1 MFGHALLTLYRS
13 LARHRLYAALNVL
26 GLAVGIAVFLTLSLY
41 VAFETSFERWIPDAP
56 QIYIVHQT
64 WTFPGHAA
72 QGSDNTMGG
81 LLDELKADFPQLV
94 GSEFWQ
100 QGGTVRQDTHATS
113 EKVDVVNPDF
123 LKVIDLPLAAGDK
136 RTALKRPDDLLLTET
151 RAKTYFGS
159 LDPMGRKL
167 TISLQGKLRDY
178 RVAGIL
184 KDPPHNTDLN
194 VDIVVPIT
202 PQMFDKSEEP
212 FWTHWGS
219 SELVTYLR
227 FETPA
232 EAEALNQQIDGFTDH
247 RAHYDMETTDAH
259 KFIKL
264 RAVPLLSD
272 HLSDPNDRSVVTL
285 LGIVGGLTLLLACMN
300 YVNLATARSALRAR
314 EVALRKVMGASGRA
328 LIVQFMAEAMMTA
341 AVSALIGLAL
351 VELTLPL
358 VNAAGGLALK
368 IDYLGSGSVLPFLAA
383 VVVLVGLGAGV
394 YPAIVLSRFRPAAVL
409 ASTRTPGGGRAGS
422 RVREGLVVA
431 QFAVAIAFII
441 ATGVILSQSR
451 YMKTADIGIARSG
464 LIVVKSFDDS
474 DVTAGQRSTLLSLW
488 RTLPGV
494 SGVTSGDIA
503 PGVDDT
509 TEAGNVKR
517 LGVPGDGPD
526 INHVT
531 GGPDFFT
538 TYGAHL
544 VAGRVL
550 DRDHGFDDAPPKP
563 PPGVDP
569 KTLPPPPSRDVVLNM
584 NAVKTLGFSSPQAA
598 LGQPLISGKSRPLTV
613 VGVVE
618 NIRFR
623 TPHKPVDSTMYLM
636 DSKNFENA
644 VASVRY
650 AGTDGKAMMARLEA
664 AWRQVAPAVPFHA
677 TTAEENL
684 DTYYR
689 PDDQRARLFT
699 IGAFLAVA
707 IGCLGL
713 YGLASFST
721 ARRVRE
727 IGIRKTLGA
736 STADILRLL
745 IGQFLRPVL
754 IANLIAWPLA
764 WLAMRNWLSG
774 FDQRIGLSPLYFIA
788 ATLLTLVIAVGTVAG
803 QAFAVA
809 RAEPAKALRHE

>member
-13 LARHRLYAALNVL
+13 LTRHRLYAALNIL

-41 VAFETSFERWIPDAP
+41 VAFETSFERWIPDASE
-56 QIYIVHQT
+56 IYIVRQT
-64 WTFPGHAA
+64 WTFPGHGA
-72 QGSDNTMGG
+72 QSSDNTMGG

-94 GSEFWQ
+94 GTQFWQ

-113 EKVDVVNPDF
+113 EKVDVVSPDF
-123 LKVIDLPLAAGDK
+123 LRVLDLPLVAGDK
-136 RTALKRPDDLLLTET
+136 RTALRRPDDLLLTET
-151 RAKTYFGS
+151 RAKTYFGT

-167 TISLQGKLRDY
+167 TLSLQGKLQDY
-178 RVAGIL
+178 RVAGVL
-184 KDPPHNTDLN
+184 KDPPRSTDLN

-202 PQMFDKSEEP
+202 PQMIDKSNEP
-212 FWTHWGS
+212 FWFHWGS
-219 SELVTYLR
+219 SELTTYLR
-227 FETPA
+227 FKTPVET
-232 EAEALNQQIDGFTDH
+232 EALNQQLDGFTDR
-247 RAHYDMETTDAH
+247 RAQHDMETTDAH

-264 RAVPLLSD
+264 RTIPLLSD
-272 HLSDPNDRSVVTL
+272 HLLDPNDRSVVAL

-314 EVALRKVMGASGRA
+314 EVALRKVMGAGGWA

-341 AVSALIGLAL
+341 AISALIGLAL

-358 VNAAGGLALK
+358 VNTAGGLALK
-368 IDYLGSGSVLPFLAA
+368 IDYLGSDSVLPFLVA

-451 YMKTADIGIARSG
+451 YMKTADIGFHRSG

-474 DVTAGQRSTLLSLW
+474 DITDAQRSTLLNLW

-494 SGVTSGDIA
+494 SGVTSSDIA
-503 PGVDDT
+503 PGVDDST
-509 TEAGNVKR
+509 NAGNTKR
-517 LGVPGDGPD
+517 AGMSGDGPV
-526 INHVT
+526 INYVNSS
-531 GGPDFFT
+531 PDFFA
-538 TYGAHL
+538 TYGVRL
-544 VAGRVL
+544 LAGRTL
-550 DRDHGFDDAPPKP
+550 DRNHGFDDAPPKAP
-563 PPGVDP
+563 PNLDP
-569 KTLPPPPSRDVVLNM
+569 KTLPPPLSRNVVLNA
-584 NAVKTLGFSSPQAA
+584 NAAKTLGFSSPQAA
-598 LGQPLISGKSRPLTV
+598 LGQPLISGKARPLTV
-613 VGVVE
+613 VGVVD

-636 DSKNFENA
+636 STQDIRNA
-644 VASVRY
+644 VAGVRY
-650 AGTDGKAMMARLEA
+650 SGADSKATMARLEA

-677 TTAEENL
+677 NTAEENL

-721 ARRVRE
+721 ARRVKE

-764 WLAMRNWLSG
+764 YLAMQNWLSG
-774 FDQRIGLSPLYFIA
+774 FDQRIGLNPLYFIA
-788 ATLLTLVIAVGTVAG
+788 ATFLTLLIAVGTVTG
-803 QAFAVA
+803 QALAVA
-809 RAEPAKALRHE
+809 RSEPAKALRHD